1 MKSIIT
7 VLISFFLFSSCIP
20 LRIAPTIKEDK
31 IKLAKRFNR
40 HLPKQYALIF
50 NDPKDADEFYH
61 FINTKYQLNHE
72 MVEDNVPFKIDENVY
87 SFSFYEVEKTTKTIN
102 LIPILI
108 DANRESNDNDPIL
121 EELHTSRQGYW
132 YIAIVANDVQL
143 NDCLAPNYKNRD
155 RLIGYLRSLRIEYL
169 NTNNYLEAMLKQQTL
184 DEKMSID

>member
-20 LRIAPTIKEDK
+20 LSIAPTIKEDK

-61 FINTKYQLNHE
+61 FINTKYQLKHQT
-72 MVEDNVPFKIDENVY
+72 VEDNVSFEIDESEY

-102 LIPILI
+102 LIPVVI
-108 DANRESNDNDPIL
+108 DANRASNNNDPIL
-121 EELHTSRQGYW
+121 EEMHTTRQGSW
-132 YIAIVANDVQL
+132 YIAIVANDAQF
-143 NDCLAPNYKNRD
+143 NDCLAPNYKNRE
-155 RLIGYLRSLRIEYL
+155 RVIAYLRSLRIEYL

-184 DEKMSID
+184 DEKKSID